1 MSLQLWHLLQ
11 QIGCS
16 CCMITTTNSCVLLS
30 DNHLYFVN
38 QVLGYNSFVLVSR
51 FRLNGVIQGQ
61 LYSLGGNGM
70 RYLYSAELQRSKR
83 QEAVQHLR
91 FHGKAHRGNLPEA
104 KERR

>member
-16 CCMITTTNSCVLLS
+16 CCMITTIYSCVLLS
-30 DNHLYFVN
+30 GNHLYFAN
-38 QVLGYNSFVLVSR
+38 QVLGYNCFILVSR
-51 FRLNGVIQGQ
+51 FRLYGVIQGQ

-70 RYLYSAELQRSKR
+70 RYLYSSELQRSKC